1 MSRGRYHR
9 EKNMTSFFCLRIP
22 FSVRARP
29 VLTLESILINY
40 SPIFFLC
47 CYSRW
52 LQLEYGAFLLVPSE
66 ERWAHTMN
74 GFCSSRDQPWAELL
88 RFRHTWILYVCGLLA
103 MRLWASHFSS
113 LSFRILLYQIHMTKP
128 PSQSA
133 VMLTEIKYVYTWSRQ
148 FEVHQRNFKMLCSL
162 LLLPC

>member
-74 GFCSSRDQPWAELL
+74 GFCSSRDQPWAELH
-88 RFRHTWILYVCGLLA
+88 RFRHTWILYVWLA
-103 MRLWASHFSS
+103 GYETLGKSLQLSELQNSTVSNTHDKASFSECCDANWDKVC
-113 LSFRILLYQIHMTKP
+113 IHLVQT
-128 PSQSA
+128 
-133 VMLTEIKYVYTWSRQ
+133 IWST
-148 FEVHQRNFKMLCSL
+148 
-162 LLLPC
+162 P